1 MAKAKTSA
9 VAQPINDVAKP
20 NDTPPAENSKSVI
33 ITKRP
38 LMRDP
43 MMAALASDVPVDP
56 SAEPSD
62 TETSPAPEPVKAG
75 PLSVTHQLVITPP
88 SHDEPT
94 APAVIGTPT
103 VAQPI
108 SDVIKPAEEVATSL
122 PDTEPIPAAAEAAPE
137 TAAVAGPADVKL
149 DPLNQEAAEAQAQDE
164 AAKRK
169 AELTALVI
177 SQTYFL
183 PVDGVELKRARYFT
197 VLGVLLIVGLA
208 LAWADAALDAGLVA
222 VNGVPHTSFF
232 QQTKIANTDPHD
244 AVPATQTYNAPLSKY
259 SLRLPAAWK
268 LDISKSTAT
277 ADSLSAGPVTSS
289 ASVGTSSISFSSG
302 PSLPATDVNA
312 TVDSVL
318 YQKLA
323 RTAGAPTYLQELVYH
338 TDTSHYGVSASV
350 VNDNTLKNGAIVKNL
365 TPTFYTSNAN
375 SPSQLVTVTK
385 RSTDF
390 SSLGAAI
397 KYTQLNTY
405 QQARSV
411 LLSLSSPKQ

>member
-1 MAKAKTSA
+1 MAKAKTSPA
-9 VAQPINDVAKP
+9 AQPIVDVTKP
-20 NDTPPAENSKSVI
+20 NDTPPDENSKSVI

-43 MMAALASDVPVDP
+43 MMAAPASDVPVDP
-56 SAEPSD
+56 SAEPSN
-62 TETSPAPEPVKAG
+62 TETTPAPEPVKAG

-88 SHDEPT
+88 THDEPT
-94 APAVIGTPT
+94 APAVVGTPT
-103 VAQPI
+103 LAQPI
-108 SDVIKPAEEVATSL
+108 SDVIKPAEVIATLLADS
-122 PDTEPIPAAAEAAPE
+122 EPIPAAAVAAPE
-137 TAAVAGPADVKL
+137 PATPAEPADVKL
-149 DPLNQEAAEAQAQDE
+149 DPLNQEAAEAQAEDE

-169 AELTALVI
+169 AELAALVT

-183 PVDGVELKRARYFT
+183 PVDAVELKRARYFT

-222 VNGVPHTSFF
+222 ANGVPHTSFF
-232 QQTKIANTDPHD
+232 QQAPVVAATP
-244 AVPATQTYNAPLSKY
+244 AVAAPASQTYIAPLSKY

-268 LDISKSTAT
+268 LDVSKLTAT
-277 ADSLSAGPVTSS
+277 EDFLSAGPATGS
-289 ASVGTSSISFSSG
+289 ASVGLSSILFISG

-312 TVDSVL
+312 TVDSVR

-338 TDTSHYGVSASV
+338 TDSSHYGVSASV

-375 SPSQLVTVTK
+375 SPSQLTTVTK